1 MRIDPDAALEM
12 EDPLRQDRL
21 LLTPSLAW
29 RLTPVVED
37 SIEDVAEDEVTG
49 PKEDVEEGITWTTG
63 VIATHVVGLRKVAG
77 EGIVTTG
84 TGWIE
89 WIVMLT
95 QIPDVKFNTNAIP
108 ETANYSETN
117 WKLAPTLATTQDS
130 LARRCHHHLSRH
142 LHLLLD
148 PFLTGD

>member
-63 VIATHVVGLRKVAG
+63 MIATHAVGLRKVAG
-77 EGIVTTG
+77 EGIVMTG

-95 QIPDVKFNTNAIP
+95 QIPDVKFNTNVIP

-117 WKLAPTLATTQDS
+117 WKLAPTLATTQDY